1 MVKNQSPIN
10 KGGAGRRRVFQP
22 EVDAASAIAS

>member
-10 KGGAGRRRVFQP
+10 KGGAGGRRVQP